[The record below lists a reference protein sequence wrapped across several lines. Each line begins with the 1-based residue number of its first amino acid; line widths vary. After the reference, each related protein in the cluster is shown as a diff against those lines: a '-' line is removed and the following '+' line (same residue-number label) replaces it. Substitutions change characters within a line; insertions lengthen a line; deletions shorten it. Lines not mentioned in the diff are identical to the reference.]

1 MAFYGFDIIELLHN
15 AGVGSKIG
23 PTPTLYLNDT
33 PATVDSLVAVF
44 TYGGEPSEHIH
55 NIAAGPAYENPRF
68 QLYSRSKSAQ
78 TALNKIEAARFWLNR
93 VRNETVNG
101 THYLSIVEIAPP
113 QQMPKDESQRFI
125 YVQNFAIRKAYV
137 VSNA

>member
-68 QLYSRSKSAQ
+68 QLYSRS
-78 TALNKIEAARFWLNR
+78 
-93 VRNETVNG
+93 
-101 THYLSIVEIAPP
+101 IVEIAPP